1 MRAVL
6 ALVMVVA
13 AGGCSGVGWRA
24 FPDALFGDDS
34 EVGSASG
41 QPLVFSNNK
50 CRELAFDRSLD
61 VADQGFDESV
71 RRAVFVGT
79 YTDCVNWAARGM
91 TVTARSAPHTLTR

>member
-6 ALVMVVA
+6 ALVTVLA
-13 AGGCSGVGWRA
+13 AGGCSGAGWST

-34 EVGSASG
+34 EVGSAPA
-41 QPLVFSNNK
+41 QPLAFSNTK

-71 RRAVFVGT
+71 RRAVFVST
-79 YTDCVNWAARGM
+79 YTDCVAWAARGM
-91 TVTARSAPHTLTR
+91 TATAR